1 MRGLNTES
9 VRDNNIHMNTPEE
22 VAKVIVQVAADG
34 KAHGKAVYVAG
45 GRAFNVEEGI
55 ERLDGEWLGG
65 EEWVEDLRRTQVLI
79 GAVSVA
85 FLFFFLIFN
94 IFFFI

>member
-1 MRGLNTES
+1 
-9 VRDNNIHMNTPEE
+9 MNTPEE

-85 FLFFFLIFN
+85 FLFFLIFN